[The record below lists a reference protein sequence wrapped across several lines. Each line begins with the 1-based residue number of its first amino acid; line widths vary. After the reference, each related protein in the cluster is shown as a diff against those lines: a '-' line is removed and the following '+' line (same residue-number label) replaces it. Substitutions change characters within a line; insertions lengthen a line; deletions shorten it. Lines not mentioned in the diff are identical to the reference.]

1 MGEELASWSERRCAM
16 RVPVRGTAVLHAQ
29 AGPLRGT
36 LENLSRSGALLQL
49 ETEPVDGD
57 HELDL
62 ALVDGRGTI
71 RARTVRVEPA
81 PRDHGWRIAV
91 AFDRVEPAM
100 RTAIEAAIETAIA
113 AARQRPIL
121 VIDSHEARRR
131 RLIDRLVDRGMTP
144 LAPRTPLETIE
155 LLNGAHVAIS
165 VCLLTRG
172 ADLEDVL
179 ADSFP
184 SVTTAEITDDVEATV
199 ARAIETWAATP
210 SARHGIAI
218 G

>member
-1 MGEELASWSERRCAM
+1 M
-16 RVPVRGTAVLHAQ
+16 RVPVRGTAVLHAH
-29 AGPLRGT
+29 AGPLHGT

-49 ETEPVDGD
+49 ETEPVDPD
-57 HELDL
+57 HELEL

-71 RARTVRVEPA
+71 GARTVRVEPA
-81 PRDHGWRIAV
+81 PRDQGWWLAV
-91 AFDRVEPAM
+91 AFDRVDPEM
-100 RTAIEAAIETAIA
+100 RGSIEAAIETSLA
-113 AARQRPIL
+113 AARERPIL
-121 VIDSHEARRR
+121 VIDSHEARRT

-155 LLNGAHVAIS
+155 LLNAAHLTIS

-179 ADSFP
+179 ADAFP
-184 SVTTAEITDDVEATV
+184 WVTTSEITDDVEATV
-199 ARAIETWAATP
+199 ARAIDTWCATP
-210 SARHGIAI
+210 NARFGIAI